1 MRMMILVN
9 RIVGVGIGVGVGV
22 LLGAVFRSREACAPD
37 VCRHAVQNL
46 IGNGGTEVGCVVH
59 AQQLYKPASGLTTM
73 FQLRR
78 MRPPRSAGNFGI
90 TIAAQTRMCHG
101 PQATRANHH
110 EGPTVLI
117 VEDERVSRRALTS
130 LLAASGY
137 QPQPCESA
145 EEALEQVCHGKD
157 PDIALIDIDLPGMN
171 GLDLIARLESL
182 RPGVMAVL
190 MTAAD
195 GERIERFRR
204 EHSVHYLRKPL
215 DFGRLLR
222 LLEPNPIKPSL
233 PC

>member
-1 MRMMILVN
+1 MN
-9 RIVGVGIGVGVGV
+9 
-22 LLGAVFRSREACAPD
+22 
-37 VCRHAVQNL
+37 
-46 IGNGGTEVGCVVH
+46 
-59 AQQLYKPASGLTTM
+59 
-73 FQLRR
+73 
-78 MRPPRSAGNFGI
+78 
-90 TIAAQTRMCHG
+90 HG
-101 PQATRANHH
+101 PEPARVNDQ

-145 EEALEQVCHGKD
+145 EEALEQVRRGKD
-157 PDIALIDIDLPGMN
+157 PDIALIDIDLPGMS

-222 LLEPNPIKPSL
+222 LLKPNPANGSL